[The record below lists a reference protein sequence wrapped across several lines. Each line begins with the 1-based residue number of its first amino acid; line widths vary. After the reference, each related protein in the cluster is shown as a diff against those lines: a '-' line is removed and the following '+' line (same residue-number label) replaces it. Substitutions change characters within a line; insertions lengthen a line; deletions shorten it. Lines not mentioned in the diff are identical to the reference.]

1 MEAEQQ
7 LEQRRFAAA
16 RRAGDRD
23 RIAGGDGQAGAKQ
36 DLRPAAA
43 VSEEHACKF
52 DAAGEGGL
60 AASGPGRG
68 IVLGWL
74 ECDCGASTAMR
85 VARFPNGHQVGAAWP
100 GTRE

>member
-23 RIAGGDGQAGAKQ
+23 RIAGGDGQAGATQ
-36 DLRPAAA
+36 DLRAAAA
-43 VSEEHACKF
+43 VSEAHACKF

-60 AASGPGRG
+60 AGSGPGRG
-68 IVLGWL
+68 LVLGRSAEHTSEL
-74 ECDCGASTAMR
+74 QSLMR
-85 VARFPNGHQVGAAWP
+85 ISYAACCLKKQL
-100 GTRE
+100 T